1 MLTRTALCRLS
12 FAAAV
17 TACLSSVVSAQW
29 LNYPTKGV
37 PRTADGKPDMSAPA
51 PRTADG
57 KPDLSGMWGWDTPA
71 KCGAHCNDLQIS
83 REFLNIAATLK
94 DGPPYQ
100 AGRRLSRQEAHVGAG
115 RRPERPL
122 YAARRASDLDRR
134 LLQADRPGARSCDH
148 PDRTQYAIPTDL
160 HGWTSASRRSE
171 SDVERLFERDVG
183 RRHTGCA
190 NLRVSRRPL
199 PLDAF
204 GHPLGNSGTS

>member
-1 MLTRTALCRLS
+1 MRTRWRLLCAAMTMWAALP
-12 FAAAV
+12 AAGY
-17 TACLSSVVSAQW
+17 AQW

-100 AGRRLSRQEAHVGAG
+100 AGRRR
-115 RRPERPL
+115 
-122 YAARRASDLDRR
+122 
-134 LLQADRPGARSCDH
+134 
-148 PDRTQYAIPTDL
+148 
-160 HGWTSASRRSE
+160 
-171 SDVERLFERDVG
+171 
-183 RRHTGCA
+183 
-190 NLRVSRRPL
+190 
-199 PLDAF
+199 
-204 GHPLGNSGTS
+204 